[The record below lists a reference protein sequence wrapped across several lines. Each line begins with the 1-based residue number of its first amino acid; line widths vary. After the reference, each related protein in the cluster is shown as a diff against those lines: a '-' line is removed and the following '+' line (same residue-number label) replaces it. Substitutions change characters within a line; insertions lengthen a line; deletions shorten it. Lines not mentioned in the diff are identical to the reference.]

1 MTMKYKEFE
10 NIISAQRM
18 RKYLVACGGDTKKAM
33 TLYRYNLEL
42 SKEMFTVISCFEVAL
57 RNRIDNVL
65 VNHLGNEWLKDSI
78 LRGGIFNVDT
88 RVANTKKI
96 IEKAYNGLLKDGKYS
111 HHKLLAEM
119 EFGIWKYM
127 YAAPQYALTGNVLLD
142 VFPNK
147 PKTTV
152 NIQFDN
158 SYVFRELDYIN
169 KLRNRIA
176 HHEPICFNKNQ
187 NLDLTYVKNR
197 HSRMIWL
204 LQWMN
209 IDSASLLYGLDHID
223 NIVKKIEAL

>member
-1 MTMKYKEFE
+1 MKYKEFE

-65 VNHLGNEWLKDSI
+65 VNHFGNEWLKDSI

-142 VFPNK
+142 IFPNK

-209 IDSASLLYGLDHID
+209 IDTASLLYGLDHID
-223 NIVKKIEAL
+223 KIVKKIEAL

>member
-1 MTMKYKEFE
+1 MKYIEFE

-223 NIVKKIEAL
+223 KIVKKIEAL

>member
-1 MTMKYKEFE
+1 MKYKDFE

-223 NIVKKIEAL
+223 KIVKKIEAL

>member
-1 MTMKYKEFE
+1 MKYKEFE

-96 IEKAYNGLLKDGKYS
+96 IEKAYNGLLNDGKYS

-152 NIQFDN
+152 KIQFDN

-223 NIVKKIEAL
+223 KIVKKIEAL

>member
-1 MTMKYKEFE
+1 MKYKEFE

-209 IDSASLLYGLDHID
+209 IDSASLLYGLDQKD
-223 NIVKKIEAL
+223 KIVKKIEAL

>member
-1 MTMKYKEFE
+1 
-10 NIISAQRM
+10 
-18 RKYLVACGGDTKKAM
+18 
-33 TLYRYNLEL
+33 
-42 SKEMFTVISCFEVAL
+42 
-57 RNRIDNVL
+57 
-65 VNHLGNEWLKDSI
+65 
-78 LRGGIFNVDT
+78 
-88 RVANTKKI
+88 
-96 IEKAYNGLLKDGKYS
+96 
-111 HHKLLAEM
+111 M

-223 NIVKKIEAL
+223 KIVKKIEAL

>member
-1 MTMKYKEFE
+1 MKYNEFE

-223 NIVKKIEAL
+223 KIVKKIEAL

>member
-1 MTMKYKEFE
+1 MKYKEFE

-42 SKEMFTVISCFEVAL
+42 SREMFTVISCFEVAL

>member
-1 MTMKYKEFE
+1 MKYKEFE

-57 RNRIDNVL
+57 RNIIDNVL

-96 IEKAYNGLLKDGKYS
+96 IKKAYNGLLRDCKYS

-187 NLDLTYVKNR
+187 NIDLTYVKNR
-197 HSRMIWL
+197 HRRMIWL

-223 NIVKKIEAL
+223 KIVKKIEVL

>member
-1 MTMKYKEFE
+1 MKYKEFE

-223 NIVKKIEAL
+223 KIVKKIEAL

>member
-1 MTMKYKEFE
+1 MKYKEFE

>member
-1 MTMKYKEFE
+1 MKYKEFE

-57 RNRIDNVL
+57 RNRINNVL

-223 NIVKKIEAL
+223 KIIKKIEAL

>member
-1 MTMKYKEFE
+1 MKYKEFE

-65 VNHLGNEWLKDSI
+65 VNHLGNEWLKDCI

-223 NIVKKIEAL
+223 KIVKKIEAL

>member
-1 MTMKYKEFE
+1 MKYKEFE

-57 RNRIDNVL
+57 RNRINNVL

-223 NIVKKIEAL
+223 KIVKKIEAL

>member
-1 MTMKYKEFE
+1 
-10 NIISAQRM
+10 M
-18 RKYLVACGGDTKKAM
+18 RKYLVACGSDTKKAM

-42 SKEMFTVISCFEVAL
+42 SKEMFAIISCFEVAL
-57 RNRIDNVL
+57 RNRIDNIL
-65 VNHLGNEWLKDSI
+65 TIHLGNEWLKDSI
-78 LRGGIFNVDT
+78 IRGGIFHVDT

-158 SYVFRELDYIN
+158 
-169 KLRNRIA
+169 
-176 HHEPICFNKNQ
+176 
-187 NLDLTYVKNR
+187 
-197 HSRMIWL
+197 
-204 LQWMN
+204 
-209 IDSASLLYGLDHID
+209 
-223 NIVKKIEAL
+223 

>member
-1 MTMKYKEFE
+1 MKYKEFE

-197 HSRMIWL
+197 HGRMIWL

-223 NIVKKIEAL
+223 KIVKKIEAL

>member
-1 MTMKYKEFE
+1 MKYKEFE

-18 RKYLVACGGDTKKAM
+18 RKYLVAWGGDTKKAM

-96 IEKAYNGLLKDGKYS
+96 IKKAYNGLLRDGKYS

-187 NLDLTYVKNR
+187 NIDLTYVKNR
-197 HSRMIWL
+197 HRRMIWL

-223 NIVKKIEAL
+223 KIVKKIEVL

>member
-223 NIVKKIEAL
+223 KIVKKIEAL

>member
-1 MTMKYKEFE
+1 MKYKEFE

-96 IEKAYNGLLKDGKYS
+96 IKKAYNGLLRDCKYS

-187 NLDLTYVKNR
+187 NIDLTYVKNR
-197 HSRMIWL
+197 HRRMIWL

-223 NIVKKIEAL
+223 KIVKKIEVL

>member
-1 MTMKYKEFE
+1 
-10 NIISAQRM
+10 M

-57 RNRIDNVL
+57 RNRINNVL

-223 NIVKKIEAL
+223 KIVKKIEAL

>member
-1 MTMKYKEFE
+1 MKYKEFE

-18 RKYLVACGGDTKKAM
+18 RKYLVTCGGDTKKAM

-42 SKEMFTVISCFEVAL
+42 SKEMFTVISCFELAL

-223 NIVKKIEAL
+223 KIVKKIEAL

>member
-1 MTMKYKEFE
+1 MKYKEFE

-18 RKYLVACGGDTKKAM
+18 RKYLVTCGGDTKKAM

-88 RVANTKKI
+88 RVAKTKKI

-197 HSRMIWL
+197 HRRMIWL

-223 NIVKKIEAL
+223 KIVKKIEAL

>member
-1 MTMKYKEFE
+1 MKYKEFE

-96 IEKAYNGLLKDGKYS
+96 IEKAYNGLLKEGKYS

-223 NIVKKIEAL
+223 KIVKKIEAL